1 MQIMMP
7 QMGTRPLIG
16 VDAPETILVIDDEQ
30 SFCEV
35 VAEILLNDGY
45 DVHKAFNAEQAE
57 RILEEVQP
65 GLIILDIMMP
75 DTDGLTLVRR
85 LRASSQFADTPII
98 ISSAKYLQED
108 KTAAMESGANSF
120 LSKPFSASDLRGTIQ
135 ELLASAR

>member
-1 MQIMMP
+1 
-7 QMGTRPLIG
+7 MGTRPLIG

-85 LRASSQFADTPII
+85 LRASSRFADTPII

-108 KTAAMESGANSF
+108 KTAAMESGANEF

-135 ELLASAR
+135 ELLASTR

>member
-1 MQIMMP
+1 MMP

-35 VAEILLNDGY
+35 VAEILQNDGY

-85 LRASSQFADTPII
+85 LRASSRFADTPII

-108 KTAAMESGANSF
+108 KTAAMESGANLF

-135 ELLASAR
+135 ELLASTR